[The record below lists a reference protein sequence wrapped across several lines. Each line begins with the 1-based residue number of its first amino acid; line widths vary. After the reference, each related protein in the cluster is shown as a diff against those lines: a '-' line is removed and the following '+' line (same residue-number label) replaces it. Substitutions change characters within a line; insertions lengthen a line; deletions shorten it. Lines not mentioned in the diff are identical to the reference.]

1 MTSKYLQ
8 TESDLTVPGRFFYK
22 VDDKNKT
29 NIIFLGYYVNK
40 IKNGLSLGIISSSK
54 EVYFFA
60 CKKVKLPDGKIDT
73 TALSPESTTKLK
85 EVTEWKPLNG
95 KMSKCDDFSTKIGRL
110 CPMKVDASAPDDP
123 IDIELDLYAEPIGN
137 LKKIYYVETQVA
149 GKKRRNKKRSKRRRN
164 TRRKRFTKRH

>member
-22 VDDKNKT
+22 IDDKIKT
-29 NIIFLGYYVNK
+29 KIIFLGYYVNK

-54 EVYFFA
+54 EVFFFA
-60 CKKVKLPDGKIDT
+60 CQKNNDT
-73 TALSPESTTKLK
+73 TALSPESTIKLK
-85 EVTEWKPLNG
+85 EVIEWKPLNG
-95 KMSKCDDFSTKIGRL
+95 KMTKCDDFSTKKGRL

-123 IDIELDLYAEPIGN
+123 IDTELDLYAEPIGN
-137 LKKIYYVETQVA
+137 LKKIYYVETQAA
-149 GKKRRNKKRSKRRRN
+149 GKRRRNKKRSKRRRN